1 MLAPNLSLNLHR
13 LTQQKFNLLR
23 EESEG
28 YSKLIAELNQR
39 ELRPEN
45 VDSVLRAIQS
55 QIGLSSFRTQYN
67 K

>member
-55 QIGLSSFRTQYN
+55 QIGLSSFRKQYN